1 MIETEKLK
9 SAISTLY
16 RIVPARTSMP
26 ILQNIAFQS
35 RNGRLELTATDIE
48 KSLTLYLN
56 ATEEYNFCV
65 PAKTLNEL
73 LSVISAPEIEIKQED
88 GKIIVN
94 RKPGKTTIK
103 TMDVAEFP
111 LTDIQAHNIVD
122 IDAETI
128 SYSLQK
134 CLVSTSEDKSKSVL
148 NGILIK
154 STNGKLIITSADSF
168 RATYTE
174 LLFGLP
180 DFEVIIPKEA
190 AQILLSVLK
199 NGKAKMAINQNSI
212 AFYTEDFK
220 FISQLI
226 SGNFPDVAR
235 LIPQSWETEI
245 EIEKTLLTR
254 AVKSSLI
261 FARDVANIIHFKI
274 ENNIITISGES
285 NETGEDT
292 TPIEKFQLNGKDI
305 AEFAV
310 NGTYLLDGLSLV
322 GDKVV
327 IKLNTATAPIGIYLP
342 GDSTLKHIM
351 MPMHLGRR

>member
-1 MIETEKLK
+1 MIRTEELK

-56 ATEEYNFCV
+56 TTENYNFCV

-73 LSVISAPEIEIKQED
+73 LSVISAPEIEINQED
-88 GKIIVN
+88 GKIVVN

-103 TMDVAEFP
+103 TMDVSEFP
-111 LTDIQAHNIVD
+111 VTEIQAHNIVD
-122 IDAETI
+122 IDAATI

-134 CLVSTSEDKSKSVL
+134 CLVSASEDKEHPVL

-154 STNGKLIITSADSF
+154 STNGKLIITSADGF
-168 RATYTE
+168 RMTYTE

-180 DFEVIIPKEA
+180 DFEVIIPKKA
-190 AQILLSVLK
+190 AQVLLSVLK
-199 NGKAKMAINQNSI
+199 TGKAKMAINQNSI
-212 AFYTEDFK
+212 AFYTDDFK

-235 LIPQSWETEI
+235 IIPPSWKTEI
-245 EIEKTLLTR
+245 EIEKILLTR
-254 AVKSSLI
+254 AIKSSLI
-261 FARDVANIIHFKI
+261 FARDVANIVYLKL
-274 ENNIITISGES
+274 ENGILTISGES
-285 NETGEDT
+285 NETGKDT
-292 TPIEKFQLNGKDI
+292 TPIEKFQLTGQDS

-310 NGTYLLDGLSLV
+310 NGTYLLDGLSLS
-322 GDKVV
+322 GDRVV
-327 IKLNTATAPIGIYLP
+327 IKLNVGTEPIGIYLH
-342 GDSTLKHIM
+342 GDSTITHIM
-351 MPMHLGRR
+351 MPMHLGRK